1 MKVKMSVNT
10 IEVVLVIVE
19 GLIFFSDFFFSLRIF
34 KDLYTSIYIHVNP
47 WYFEISYC

>member
-19 GLIFFSDFFFSLRIF
+19 GLIFFLIFLSLRIF
-34 KDLYTSIYIHVNP
+34 KDLYTSIHIHVNP